1 MDQPAL
7 ALANPGGGQHGL
19 LSLDD
24 ILPPKLDADW
34 VVLSACNT
42 AAGDVRGGEAIS
54 GLGRGFFYSGSRSL
68 LVTHWPVETVSAQ
81 KLVVGVFNELG
92 KAPQLIRAEA
102 LRRSMLKA
110 MTEDGGEGKM
120 RFSYAHP
127 IFLALYL
134 GWRRRQIKDW
144 HGSSLVCKILLRHIL
159 QLRSVVK
166 LLPCQTHQSVKV
178 SHKVTIPVLDLQ
190 IGMFVSDIDR
200 PWIETPFLMQ
210 ELLIENE
217 TEIATLRQ
225 YCHQV
230 TVDRSRSLGDAFAP
244 RVSGRDAPRT
254 PSKPTPRIDSATGDD
269 GFADVCRRLRSGPL
283 TRSTQ
288 TPELDPA
295 SQRSRLEPELLY
307 SAPIID
313 DVKNTLKSIREA
325 LISNQTVSLTEVGQ
339 QIGEMARAVE
349 RNPDA
354 MIWLARLRST
364 DQYSYDHALD
374 VSVHL
379 MVFARFLGLPTE
391 AIENIGIAGLMQ
403 DIGKVFIP
411 AAILAKPDQLSE
423 EEYAQV
429 QAHVASSLELLV
441 GHEGFPTSV
450 LEIIA
455 SHHERFDGSGYPR
468 RLKGE
473 RICFHGELAG
483 LVDSYCAMTRER
495 PYGAA
500 ISSQKAQETL
510 IRMRGRQFRE
520 SVVDQFIQCIG
531 LYPTGSLVELN
542 TGEVGVVI
550 QQNQVRR
557 LKPRLLIV
565 LAPDKS
571 VERHPITLDLMMDPL
586 TPTGASYRITQ
597 ALPTT
602 AYGIDP
608 SEFYLD

>member
-1 MDQPAL
+1 M
-7 ALANPGGGQHGL
+7 
-19 LSLDD
+19 
-24 ILPPKLDADW
+24 
-34 VVLSACNT
+34 
-42 AAGDVRGGEAIS
+42 
-54 GLGRGFFYSGSRSL
+54 
-68 LVTHWPVETVSAQ
+68 
-81 KLVVGVFNELG
+81 
-92 KAPQLIRAEA
+92 
-102 LRRSMLKA
+102 
-110 MTEDGGEGKM
+110 
-120 RFSYAHP
+120 
-127 IFLALYL
+127 
-134 GWRRRQIKDW
+134 
-144 HGSSLVCKILLRHIL
+144 
-159 QLRSVVK
+159 
-166 LLPCQTHQSVKV
+166 
-178 SHKVTIPVLDLQ
+178 SHKITIPVLDLQ
-190 IGMFVSDIDR
+190 IGMFVCDLDR

-217 TEIATLRQ
+217 AEIATLRQ
-225 YCHQV
+225 YCLQV

-244 RVSGRDAPRT
+244 RDNGIN
-254 PSKPTPRIDSATGDD
+254 TPRKPINPTRKIESEIDDD
-269 GFADVCRRLRSGPL
+269 FADVCRRLRSGPL
-283 TRSTQ
+283 TRGTK

-295 SQRSRLEPELLY
+295 SQRSRLEQELLY
-307 SAPIID
+307 SAPIVD
-313 DVKNTLKSIREA
+313 DVKNTLKAIREA
-325 LISNQTVSLTEVGQ
+325 LVSNQSVSLREVGQ
-339 QIGEMARAVE
+339 QIGEMARAVQ

-391 AIENIGIAGLMQ
+391 TMENLGVAGLMQ

-411 AAILAKPDQLSE
+411 AAILAKPEQLTDA
-423 EEYAQV
+423 EYLLV
-429 QAHVASSLELLV
+429 QAHVASSLEMLV
-441 GHEGFPTSV
+441 GHDGFPTSV

-455 SHHERFDGSGYPR
+455 SHHERYDGSGYPR

-495 PYGAA
+495 PYGPAV
-500 ISSQKAQETL
+500 SSQKALETL
-510 IRMRGRQFRE
+510 IRMRGHQFRE
-520 SVVDQFIQCIG
+520 SVVDQFIQCVG

-557 LKPRLLIV
+557 LKPRLIIV

-586 TPTGASYRITQ
+586 TPTGATYRITH

-608 SEFYLD
+608 GEFYLD

>member
-1 MDQPAL
+1 MY
-7 ALANPGGGQHGL
+7 
-19 LSLDD
+19 LS
-24 ILPPKLDADW
+24 
-34 VVLSACNT
+34 
-42 AAGDVRGGEAIS
+42 VR
-54 GLGRGFFYSGSRSL
+54 
-68 LVTHWPVETVSAQ
+68 
-81 KLVVGVFNELG
+81 
-92 KAPQLIRAEA
+92 
-102 LRRSMLKA
+102 M
-110 MTEDGGEGKM
+110 
-120 RFSYAHP
+120 
-127 IFLALYL
+127 
-134 GWRRRQIKDW
+134 
-144 HGSSLVCKILLRHIL
+144 
-159 QLRSVVK
+159 
-166 LLPCQTHQSVKV
+166 
-178 SHKVTIPVLDLQ
+178 SHKVTVPVRDLQ

-217 TEIATLRQ
+217 TEIATLQQ
-225 YCHQV
+225 YCRQV

-244 RVSGRDAPRT
+244 RDNGCDT
-254 PSKPTPRIDSATGDD
+254 PLTPATPILKIDSDPHGDD
-269 GFADVCRRLRSGPL
+269 FAGLCRRLRSGPL
-283 TRSTQ
+283 KRITQ
-288 TPELDPA
+288 VPELEPV

-307 SAPIID
+307 SAPIVD
-313 DVKNTLKSIREA
+313 DVKSTLKSIREA
-325 LISNQTVSLTEVGQ
+325 LVNNQTVSLVEVGQ

-354 MIWLARLRST
+354 MIWLARLRTT

-391 AIENIGIAGLMQ
+391 TIESLGVAGLMQ

-411 AAILAKPDQLSE
+411 AAILAKPEQLTE
-423 EEYAQV
+423 AEYALV
-429 QAHVASSLELLV
+429 QAHVASSLEMLV
-441 GHEGFPTSV
+441 GHVGFPTSV

-455 SHHERFDGSGYPR
+455 SHHERYDGSGYPR

-495 PYGAA
+495 PYGPAV
-500 ISSQKAQETL
+500 SSQKALETL

-520 SVVDQFIQCIG
+520 SVVDQFIQCVG

-586 TPTGASYRITQ
+586 TPTGATYRITQ
-597 ALPTT
+597 ALPAT